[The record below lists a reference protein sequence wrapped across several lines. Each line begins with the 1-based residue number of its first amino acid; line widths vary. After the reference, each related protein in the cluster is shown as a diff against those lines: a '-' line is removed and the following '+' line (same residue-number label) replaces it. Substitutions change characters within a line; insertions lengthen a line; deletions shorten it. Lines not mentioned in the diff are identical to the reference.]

1 MTQDSAYFD
10 PRKVVEQRMMD
21 IESQVAKLQVE
32 EERQKN
38 IKAGAKAVGTII
50 GWFLKPAVLML
61 VWNWIIPSMFGLPV
75 LTYWTAF
82 GLLTITSILF
92 KHDTSSNE

>member
-21 IESQVAKLQVE
+21 VETQVARLQEE

-38 IKAGAKAVGTII
+38 IKTGAKAMGTIV

-61 VWNWIIPSMFGLPV
+61 VWNWIIPSLFGLTT

-82 GLLTITSILF
+82 GLCIITSILF

>member
-1 MTQDSAYFD
+1 MTQDNAYFD

-21 IESQVAKLQVE
+21 VEHQVARLQEE

-38 IKAGAKAVGTII
+38 IQKGAKAMGAII
-50 GWFLKPAVLML
+50 GWFVKPAVLML
-61 VWNWIIPSMFGLPV
+61 CWNWIIPPLFGLTT

-82 GLLTITSILF
+82 GLCIITSILF